1 MSRGIHTTQQL
12 VLGLVALMLVTDS
25 WAQEF
30 GRTVIVQ
37 DAVAKDFYAAGRDVE
52 VLAPVAGDLVA
63 AGGTVTV
70 TGNVRDDVIAAG
82 RRVTVSGVVGDDA
95 RLAGRSVTLA
105 GEVRGHAVIVGRG
118 VRVEKNGRIADFAWI
133 RGTWVIIDGQVL
145 GDLKVRGTVIVLNG
159 QVDGDADLVARD
171 IRIGDGAV
179 IKGNLTWR
187 ARGGP
192 QISDTAVIEGEVIQG
207 ESRRRRG
214 RGGWFRRVFIVLS
227 VIVASGL
234 LYTVFRPWCDQ
245 CVVTLQSRPWATL
258 LIGLAVLATTPVAV
272 GLLFT
277 TGIGALLAVILLLAY
292 ALALLL
298 AALAG
303 VVIIA
308 KLGLSR
314 FAKERSAGLWLT
326 WSAIAIVA
334 IVMGALYVVRPLG
347 ILVATL
353 VMLMGLGALGL
364 DAYRSF
370 RVSRA

>member
-1 MSRGIHTTQQL
+1 MRL
-12 VLGLVALMLVTDS
+12 VLGLVGLMLATDS
-25 WAQEF
+25 WAQEL
-30 GRTVIVQ
+30 GRTVIVR
-37 DAVAKDFYAAGRDVE
+37 DAVANDLYVAGRHVE

-63 AGGTVTV
+63 AGSSVIVIGDVSE
-70 TGNVRDDVIAAG
+70 DVIAAG
-82 RRVTVSGVVGDDA
+82 RSVTISGAVGDDV

-105 GEVRGHAVIVGRG
+105 GNVGGHAVVLGRA
-118 VRVEKNGRIADFAWI
+118 VQLEENSRIADFAWI
-133 RGTWVIIDGQVL
+133 RGTWVEISGQVL

-159 QVDGDADLVARD
+159 QVDGDADLTARD

-187 ARGGP
+187 ARGRP
-192 QISDTAVIEGEVIQG
+192 QISDTAVIEGELIQG
-207 ESRRRRG
+207 QSRRRLG
-214 RGGWFRRVFIVLS
+214 RGGWFRRLFIVLS
-227 VIVASGL
+227 VIVAAGL

-245 CVVTLQSRPWATL
+245 CAATLQSRPWATPL
-258 LIGLAVLATTPVAV
+258 TGLAVLATTPVAM
-272 GLLFT
+272 GLLFV
-277 TGIGALLAVILLLAY
+277 TGVGALLAVVLLLAY

-298 AALAG
+298 GALAG
-303 VVIIA
+303 VVAIA

-314 FAKERSAGLWLT
+314 FTQDSGARLWLA

-334 IVMGALYVVRPLG
+334 IVMGALYIVRPVG

-353 VMLMGLGALGL
+353 VMLIGLGALGL